1 MVSWLEVNLSG
12 SYDLE
17 NVGRIYL
24 NKSDGSGGG
33 GKEVWIVV
41 VKFQSGGGG

>member
-1 MVSWLEVNLSG
+1 MKVDLSG

-24 NKSDGSGGG
+24 NKGDGSVGG
-33 GKEVWIVV
+33 GKEVGIVV